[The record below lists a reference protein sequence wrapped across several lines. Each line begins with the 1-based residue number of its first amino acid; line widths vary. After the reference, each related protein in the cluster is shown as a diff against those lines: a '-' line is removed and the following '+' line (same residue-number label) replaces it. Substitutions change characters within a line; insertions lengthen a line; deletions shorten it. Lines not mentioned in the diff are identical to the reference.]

1 MNETSR
7 RNALTSCRGTAK
19 AVHADLKEELCS
31 IYVKIKYVANKAV
44 FCYLHFSNPFI
55 RKIYNGFSISQKS
68 QKINIYF
75 KVYYL
80 LFEIFVL
87 KYLCMTKIN

>member
-1 MNETSR
+1 MNLAGILNGLASGVG
-7 RNALTSCRGTAK
+7 AAK

-55 RKIYNGFSISQKS
+55 RKIYNGISISQKS
-68 QKINIYF
+68 KKINIYF
-75 KVYYL
+75 KDYYL
-80 LFEIFVL
+80 LFEFFVL
-87 KYLCMTKIN
+87 EYFCMTKII